1 MIAAGYAALSTRG
14 RLGLV
19 GVSPAGTRIDVDPW
33 TILGGRSIEGSME
46 GDVVPDVFI
55 PYLIELHR
63 QGRFPFDRMITE
75 YQGIAQLNDAIT
87 AGRAAQVVK
96 AVIAFD

>member
-1 MIAAGYAALSTRG
+1 M
-14 RLGLV
+14 
-19 GVSPAGTRIDVDPW
+19 
-33 TILGGRSIEGSME
+33 
-46 GDVVPDVFI
+46 VPDVFI